1 MLKSQQIDTV
11 MRLIVLYAPARP
23 ETSSTYMVP
32 ATKRA
37 ITFCQYRQDSENH
50 ER

>member
-23 ETSSTYMVP
+23 ETSSTFTVP
-32 ATKRA
+32 APNAPK
-37 ITFCQYRQDSENH
+37 TFCQYRQDSENH